1 MLAFCFV
8 IIIITLAVAHRCSVL
23 ARESWVNE
31 VQLQRDV
38 TMDRPHQ
45 TTTRTSKHSGVAA
58 ADATILIWEDD
69 PDSGHSPV
77 PCPAPQP
84 EAAPLAFTFPKPGYT
99 VGHYDPQTPQFR
111 YWVAVEAL
119 RRGAGFWAAHSGP
132 AKWQPGPK
140 LAVLLDEGMD
150 LNAYYDRKA
159 LNFFHGAGA
168 GKVVYSGESGDVLCH
183 EMGHAILDAIKPQLW
198 GAASHEA
205 AAFHESFGDMSAI
218 LSALQ
223 VPSLRHEVLAETG
236 GNLCRNS
243 RLSRL
248 AEQLGS
254 AIRARSPD
262 AVDPDCLRNAANS
275 FSYQDPMRLPA
286 RAPAAQLS
294 SEPHSFS
301 RVFTGAF
308 LEGLAGMASARAA
321 SGQVTEADLLAAAGD
336 MADILVAGSHAG
348 GGRAELLCPGRRE
361 HGDGKRAAAPRLLR
375 SAPRGVRAPRH
386 PVPALGCG
394 GRGAAHLRS
403 RRDGACAGAGR
414 PRAVWKRW
422 RCLPGITASTSRCW
436 SRRRRSTAGPRRTPS
451 PSRLT
456 ARWSR
461 PAPPRRRGPSWT
473 TCSGRAALTTP
484 GRAGRTRGLS
494 TDAGTSRISWSRM
507 AG

>member
-1 MLAFCFV
+1 
-8 IIIITLAVAHRCSVL
+8 
-23 ARESWVNE
+23 
-31 VQLQRDV
+31 
-38 TMDRPHQ
+38 
-45 TTTRTSKHSGVAA
+45 
-58 ADATILIWEDD
+58 
-69 PDSGHSPV
+69 
-77 PCPAPQP
+77 
-84 EAAPLAFTFPKPGYT
+84 
-99 VGHYDPQTPQFR
+99 
-111 YWVAVEAL
+111 
-119 RRGAGFWAAHSGP
+119 
-132 AKWQPGPK
+132 
-140 LAVLLDEGMD
+140 MD

-183 EMGHAILDAIKPQLW
+183 EMGHAILDALKPQLW

-218 LSALQ
+218 LAALQ

-236 GNLCRNS
+236 GNLYRNS

-336 MADILVAGSHAG
+336 MADILVAGVTQ
-348 GGRAELLCPGRRE
+348 
-361 HGDGKRAAAPRLLR
+361 AAVVPNFYAQVAA
-375 SAPRGVRAPRH
+375 SMVTASAPRH
-386 PVPALGCG
+386 PAYSGVLRAVFVRRAILSLHSAAEVEALHTSAAAAMAPAPAPDGHEPLETLALPAGHYG
-394 GRGAAHLRS
+394 LDQPLLVEAPSQHRGTAPHAFAFAADRALEPASSATAARSFVDDLFRQGRV
-403 RRDGACAGAGR
+403 DYAGQGR
-414 PRAVWKRW
+414 PDARLEHGRRHKSHKLVADGGVIRLQ
-422 RCLPGITASTSRCW
+422 RCLFDC
-436 SRRRRSTAGPRRTPS
+436 
-451 PSRLT
+451 
-456 ARWSR
+456 
-461 PAPPRRRGPSWT
+461 
-473 TCSGRAALTTP
+473 
-484 GRAGRTRGLS
+484 GLS
-494 TDAGTSRISWSRM
+494 HL
-507 AG
+507 

>member
-1 MLAFCFV
+1 
-8 IIIITLAVAHRCSVL
+8 
-23 ARESWVNE
+23 
-31 VQLQRDV
+31 
-38 TMDRPHQ
+38 MDQAHQ
-45 TTTRTSKHSGVAA
+45 TNEGTTKHSGTAA
-58 ADATILIWEDD
+58 TAATILIWEDD
-69 PDSGHSPV
+69 PESGHPPV
-77 PCPAPQP
+77 PFPAPRP

-99 VGHYDPQTPQFR
+99 VGHYNPQTPQFR

-119 RRGAGFWAAHSGP
+119 RRGASFWAAHSGP

-140 LAVLLDEGMD
+140 LAVLLDAGTD

-218 LSALQ
+218 LAALQ
-223 VPSLRHEVLAETG
+223 VPSLRSKVLAETG

-262 AVDPDCLRNAANS
+262 SVDPDCLRNAANS

-336 MADILVAGSHAG
+336 IADILLAGVTQAAVVPNFYAQVAASMVTA
-348 GGRAELLCPGRRE
+348 
-361 HGDGKRAAAPRLLR
+361 
-375 SAPRGVRAPRH
+375 SAPRH
-386 PVPALGCG
+386 PAYSGVLRAAFVRRAILSLHSAAEVEALHTSAAAAMAPAPAPDGHEPLETLALPAGHYG
-394 GRGAAHLRS
+394 LDQPLLVEAPSQHRGIAPHAFAFAADRALEPASSATAARSFVDDLFRQGRV
-403 RRDGACAGAGR
+403 DYAGQGR
-414 PRAVWKRW
+414 PDARLEHGRRHKSHKLVADGGVIRLR
-422 RCLPGITASTSRCW
+422 RCLFDC
-436 SRRRRSTAGPRRTPS
+436 
-451 PSRLT
+451 
-456 ARWSR
+456 
-461 PAPPRRRGPSWT
+461 
-473 TCSGRAALTTP
+473 
-484 GRAGRTRGLS
+484 GLS
-494 TDAGTSRISWSRM
+494 HL
-507 AG
+507 